1 MNLADTFFN
10 TSVLADSIGSLL
22 AGFRL
27 TALLGATSLVLATAL
42 GLLLVVLRLYAV
54 KPLRWAAIA
63 LIDVL
68 RAIPLLVLL
77 VIVYYALP
85 FVGLR
90 LPPFWAATA
99 ALSLVAYAY
108 IAETFRAGIEAVP
121 AGQVEA
127 ARALGLSWPRMMT
140 DIVLPQA
147 IRFTIPPGTGIAISL
162 IKDTALASVVAMPDL
177 LKQATQAQAYY
188 ANPTPLIGA
197 AMLYLLLLLPL
208 VRVVSAIENR
218 ASRRG
223 AR

>member
-10 TSVLADSIGSLL
+10 AGVLADSLGSLL

-99 ALSLVAYAY
+99 ALSLVASAY

>member
-22 AGFRL
+22 AGFL

-42 GLLLVVLRLYAV
+42 GLLLVLRLYAV

-77 VIVYYALP
+77 VIVYALP

-99 ALSLVAYAY
+99 ALSLVASA
-108 IAETFRAGIEAVP
+108 T
-121 AGQVEA
+121 
-127 ARALGLSWPRMMT
+127 SPR
-140 DIVLPQA
+140 P
-147 IRFTIPPGTGIAISL
+147 
-162 IKDTALASVVAMPDL
+162 
-177 LKQATQAQAYY
+177 
-188 ANPTPLIGA
+188 
-197 AMLYLLLLLPL
+197 
-208 VRVVSAIENR
+208 SAP
-218 ASRRG
+218 ASRPFPP
-223 AR
+223 ARSRPPARWCPGPG

>member
-99 ALSLVAYAY
+99 ALSLVASAY

-162 IKDTALASVVAMPDL
+162 IR
-177 LKQATQAQAYY
+177 
-188 ANPTPLIGA
+188 TPRW
-197 AMLYLLLLLPL
+197 P
-208 VRVVSAIENR
+208 RWWPCRTCS
-218 ASRRG
+218 SRPR
-223 AR
+223 RRRPITPIPRR

>member
-54 KPLRWAAIA
+54 RPLRWAAIA

-99 ALSLVAYAY
+99 ALSLVASA
-108 IAETFRAGIEAVP
+108 
-121 AGQVEA
+121 
-127 ARALGLSWPRMMT
+127 SSPR
-140 DIVLPQA
+140 P
-147 IRFTIPPGTGIAISL
+147 
-162 IKDTALASVVAMPDL
+162 
-177 LKQATQAQAYY
+177 
-188 ANPTPLIGA
+188 
-197 AMLYLLLLLPL
+197 
-208 VRVVSAIENR
+208 SAP
-218 ASRRG
+218 ASRPFPP
-223 AR
+223 ARSRPPARWACPGPG